1 MYTGCSDETTRD
13 FFEYSHEKKKQKKHV
28 YILRLYMPTLINFI
42 DKKEKNQYKKKYR
55 TLDYIYETV
64 FSIVLT

>member
-1 MYTGCSDETTRD
+1 
-13 FFEYSHEKKKQKKHV
+13 
-28 YILRLYMPTLINFI
+28 MPTLINFI